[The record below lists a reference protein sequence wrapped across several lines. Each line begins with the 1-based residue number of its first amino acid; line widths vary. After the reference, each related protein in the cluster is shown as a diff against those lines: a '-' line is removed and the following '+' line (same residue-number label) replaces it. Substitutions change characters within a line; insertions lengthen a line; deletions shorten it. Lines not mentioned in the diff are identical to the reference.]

1 MHAFLQAGL
10 DRCNR
15 PRRVEWWWSRRRAAP
30 VGGAVAGSRVA
41 RGGAHDQVRPTYPG
55 PSHRGP
61 TCLHLQPSYPR
72 PRVDLPC
79 TTSPPTEPGD
89 CCSGFAGAGACPV
102 ADPAHWQ
109 PLLAGW
115 RGLTSRPNRFCQ
127 LDTKTTH
134 TDLPPTSLKEKSSK
148 TPPTQDQHRPTLHPR
163 PSYPRPSVDLPRTKW
178 HIHCTSHPATL
189 YSDLPYTTSSP
200 ATLYR
205 VEPTL
210 HPSGG
215 GRWQRIDPEPDHRS
229 PL

>member
-1 MHAFLQAGL
+1 MARTTKSDRPTL
-10 DRCNR
+10 DRRTAGR
-15 PRRVEWWWSRRRAAP
+15 PACTS
-30 VGGAVAGSRVA
+30 
-41 RGGAHDQVRPTYPG
+41 DQATLDPESTYPV
-55 PSHRGP
+55 PPPR
-61 TCLHLQPSYPR
+61 QPS
-72 PRVDLPC
+72 
-79 TTSPPTEPGD
+79 PGD

-205 VEPTL
+205 VGPTL